1 MADSE
6 QIKEEKEKKSNV
18 QELELMDC
26 ECCGG
31 TFVKV
36 TATEYKCDHC
46 GNRKYFETK
55 SSNEIVALLNQAN
68 NMRNRKEFD
77 DAEDLFRE
85 IVAKDPKN
93 PDGYWGIFLSE
104 YGIEH
109 VQDPASKKF
118 LPTCNRGSIKPVA
131 EDKNFQKTLELSN
144 SEQKQDFIKKGQEIE
159 RIRAKVIE
167 LAQKEEPYDVFICYK
182 HFVLYLVIHM

>member
-55 SSNEIVALLNQAN
+55 SSTS
-68 NMRNRKEFD
+68 
-77 DAEDLFRE
+77 
-85 IVAKDPKN
+85 
-93 PDGYWGIFLSE
+93 LS
-104 YGIEH
+104 
-109 VQDPASKKF
+109 
-118 LPTCNRGSIKPVA
+118 
-131 EDKNFQKTLELSN
+131 
-144 SEQKQDFIKKGQEIE
+144 
-159 RIRAKVIE
+159 
-167 LAQKEEPYDVFICYK
+167 
-182 HFVLYLVIHM
+182 